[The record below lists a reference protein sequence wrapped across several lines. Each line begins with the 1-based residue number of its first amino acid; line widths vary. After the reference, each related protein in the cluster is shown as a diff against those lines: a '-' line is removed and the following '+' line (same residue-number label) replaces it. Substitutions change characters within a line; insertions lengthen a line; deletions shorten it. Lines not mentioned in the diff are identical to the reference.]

1 MEPRTE
7 KLLSTSTGNAS
18 QINSKSLGFCS
29 FGRAFILG
37 ISDINMLQNA
47 YLCFNS
53 DENVHR
59 WGIEQA
65 AGSAVGGNLMLELL
79 KEFVG
84 RLMPNDRKVCTS
96 STVNDLSPNCTF
108 SNDYCNKLSIL
119 SSFKEVLAF
128 LGTKTGSLGGGREEQ
143 AILVSYEAAL
153 NGLGRK
159 DKRPPQA
166 N

>member
-29 FGRAFILG
+29 CGRPFILD
-37 ISDINMLQNA
+37 ISDINMLLNA
-47 YLCFNS
+47 YLCFIS

-65 AGSAVGGNLMLELL
+65 AESAVGGNLMLELL

-84 RLMPNDRKVCTS
+84 RLMPNDRKVCSS
-96 STVNDLSPNCTF
+96 STVNDLSLNCTF
-108 SNDYCNKLSIL
+108 SNDYCQPI
-119 SSFKEVLAF
+119 
-128 LGTKTGSLGGGREEQ
+128 
-143 AILVSYEAAL
+143 
-153 NGLGRK
+153 
-159 DKRPPQA
+159 
-166 N
+166 